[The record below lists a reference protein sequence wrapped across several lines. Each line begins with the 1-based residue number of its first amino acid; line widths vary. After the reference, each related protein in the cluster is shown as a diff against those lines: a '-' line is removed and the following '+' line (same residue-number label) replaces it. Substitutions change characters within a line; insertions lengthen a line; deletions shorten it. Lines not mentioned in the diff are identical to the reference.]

1 VRNQAKE
8 LFEFGPFRLDPEKR
22 LLLRDHQPVPLPLKA
37 FETLLVL
44 VRHSEEV
51 VLKEELMQAV
61 WPDSF
66 VEESNLAQNIFVLRK
81 TLSSLVAEQRY
92 IATIP
97 GRGYRFT
104 EKVRVIAADEAL
116 VLQHHSRT
124 RVIIDED
131 IAQPATT
138 VADPVSVP
146 DRASQRAG
154 SVRLPLFAIP
164 ALFVLGIAAYFFRP
178 TVPPP
183 RVSRIHQMTQL
194 GTLVHNTQLLTDGP
208 RVYFRVWQGTERV
221 LRSVSTEG
229 GDVTQ
234 VPMPIPLAD
243 LDGVSPSGSEFLAVD
258 LGDVPRAE
266 SAGNNLYP
274 RLWRVPVPSGSPQP
288 VGEVRAH
295 EAAWSPDGQAIAY
308 SFASQIYRANLDGS
322 DPKKLATLADDAFYL
337 SWAPDGKQ
345 IRFSARDSRTAGYFL
360 WQADLSRNTLD
371 HLIPTLPASARP
383 WAGGWTP
390 DGRYFFYSADEDGA
404 RNIYAIREK
413 RELFSR
419 VNRQP
424 VQLTNGPLT
433 FYVPL
438 PSRDGKR
445 LFAVGELLRGQLLRY
460 DVTTR
465 QFSPFAHGISAD
477 HFAFSPD
484 GQWMAYVEFP
494 EGTLVRSRLDGS
506 DRRQLTFAPMRA
518 FSPRWSPDGSQI
530 AFHASPEPGS
540 FEKIYLV
547 SNNGGAPVLAGPPYD
562 DRQAYPSWSS
572 DGASLL
578 FSAYDAAQSTSELR
592 ILDLKSGRIA
602 SLQGTTDLHAAQLSP
617 NNRKIIAVNRQT
629 DELVLYDISDHT
641 RRRLAESGDYPRW
654 SADGKFVYFNSQYFS
669 AKGRTGGVYRWNA
682 STNAIEMVA
691 KYPEFL
697 LTGAFGVDFG
707 MTPDGGIL
715 MLKDVSNRD
724 LYALELELP

>member
-1 VRNQAKE
+1 VSNQAKE

-81 TLSSLVAEQRY
+81 TLSSLVAEQHY

-104 EKVRVIAADEAL
+104 EKVRVIVANDAL

-124 RVIIDED
+124 RVVIDED
-131 IAQPATT
+131 IPQPATV
-138 VADPVSVP
+138 VASPVSARDPVSS
-146 DRASQRAG
+146 RTR
-154 SVRLPLFAIP
+154 SVRLPV
-164 ALFVLGIAAYFFRP
+164 ALSTLLVVGLATYFLRP

-183 RVSRIHQMTQL
+183 RITRIQQLTQI

-234 VPMPIPLAD
+234 VPMPIPVAD
-243 LDGVSPSGSEFLAVD
+243 LNGVSPSGSEFLAVD
-258 LGDVPRAE
+258 LEDFRRTEG
-266 SAGNNLYP
+266 AGNNPYP
-274 RLWRVPVPSGSPQP
+274 RVWRVPIPSGSPQP
-288 VGEVRAH
+288 VGEVHAH
-295 EAAWSPDGQAIAY
+295 EAVWSPDGHAIAY
-308 SFASQIYRANLDGS
+308 SFDSKIYRVNLDGS
-322 DPKKLATLADDAFYL
+322 DPRKLATLADDPFYL
-337 SWAPDGKQ
+337 AWAPDGKQ
-345 IRFSARDSRTAGYFL
+345 IRFSAGDSRTAGYFL
-360 WQADLSRNTLD
+360 WQADLSSNTLD
-371 HLIPTLPASARP
+371 HLIPSLPASARP

-390 DGRYFFYSADEDGA
+390 DGRYFFYSAFEDGA

-413 RELFSR
+413 SELFSR
-419 VNRQP
+419 VNHQP

-433 FYVPL
+433 FYLPL

-445 LFAVGELLRGQLLRY
+445 LFAVGEHLRGQLLRY
-460 DVTTR
+460 DINTR
-465 QFSPFAHGISAD
+465 RFSPFAHGISAD

-484 GQWMAYVEFP
+484 SQWMAYVEFP

-506 DRRQLTFAPMRA
+506 DRRQLTFPPMHA
-518 FSPRWSPDGSQI
+518 YSPRWSPDGSQI

-540 FEKIYLV
+540 LEKIYLV
-547 SNNGGAPVLAGPPYD
+547 SSNGGSPALAGPPSD
-562 DRQAYPSWSS
+562 DRETYLSWSS
-572 DGASLL
+572 DGASIV
-578 FSAYDAAQSTSELR
+578 FSASDAAQSTSELR
-592 ILDLKSGRIA
+592 ILDLKTRHTT
-602 SLQGTTDLHAAQLSP
+602 SLPDTTDLYDPQLSP
-617 NNRKIIAVNRQT
+617 NNRKIIALKRQGS
-629 DELVLYDISDHT
+629 DLVLYDIADHT
-641 RRRLAESGDYPRW
+641 RRHLTELADYPHW
-654 SADGKFVYFNSQYFS
+654 SQDGKFVYFNTQYFN

-682 STNAIEMVA
+682 LTNAIEAVA
-691 KYPEFL
+691 KYPDFL
-697 LTGAFGVDFG
+697 LTGAFGVDFAI
-707 MTPDGGIL
+707 TPDGAVL
-715 MLKDVSNRD
+715 MLKDISNRD
-724 LYALELELP
+724 LYALDLDLP

>member
-1 VRNQAKE
+1 MSNQAKE

-22 LLLRDHQPVPLPLKA
+22 LLLRENQPVPLPLKA

-61 WPDSF
+61 WPDTF

-81 TLSSLVAEQRY
+81 TLSALVAEQHY

-104 EKVRVIAADEAL
+104 EKVRLIVPDEAL

-124 RVIIDED
+124 RVVIDDED
-131 IAQPATT
+131 IPQPATV
-138 VADPVSVP
+138 VARPVSVP
-146 DRASQRAG
+146 EPASQKRG
-154 SVRLPLFAIP
+154 SVRLRVLAIP
-164 ALFVLGIAAYFFRP
+164 ALMLFGLAAYFFRP
-178 TVPPP
+178 TVPP
-183 RVSRIHQMTQL
+183 RVVRIHQMTQL

-208 RVYFRVWQGTERV
+208 RVYFRVWQGTQRL
-221 LRSVSTEG
+221 LRSISTEG

-234 VPMPIPLAD
+234 VPMPLPLAD
-243 LDGVSPSGSEFLAVD
+243 LNAVSPSGSEFLAVD
-258 LGDVPRAE
+258 VEDSSRAE
-266 SAGNNLYP
+266 GAGNNLYP
-274 RLWRVPVPSGSPQP
+274 RVWRVPIPSGSPQP
-288 VGEVRAH
+288 IGDVRAH
-295 EAAWSPDGQAIAY
+295 EAAWSPDGHAIAY
-308 SFASQIYRANLDGS
+308 SLDSQIYRANLDGS

-345 IRFSARDSRTAGYFL
+345 IRFSARDSKTAGYFL
-360 WQADLSRNTLD
+360 WQADLTANTID

-390 DGRYFFYSADEDGA
+390 DGRYFFYSAVEDGA

-413 RELFSR
+413 SELFSPI
-419 VNRQP
+419 NRQP

-433 FYVPL
+433 FYLPL

-445 LFAVGELLRGQLLRY
+445 LFAVGEHLRGQLLRY
-460 DVTTR
+460 DTTTH
-465 QFSPFAHGISAD
+465 QFSPFAQGISAD
-477 HFAFSPD
+477 HVAFSPD
-484 GQWMAYVEFP
+484 GQWMVYVEFP

-506 DRRQLTFAPMRA
+506 DRRQLTFAPMHA
-518 FSPRWSPDGSQI
+518 LSPRWSPDGSQI

-547 SNNGGAPVLAGPPYD
+547 SSNGGSPTLAGPPSD
-562 DRQAYPSWSS
+562 SRQAYPCWSA
-572 DGASLL
+572 DGASIV

-592 ILDLKSGRIA
+592 LLDLKGHIS
-602 SLQGTTDLHAAQLSP
+602 SLPETTDLYAPQLSP
-617 NNRKIIAVNRQT
+617 NDRKIIALNRQSH
-629 DELVLYDISDHT
+629 DLVLYDIADHT
-641 RRRLAESGDYPRW
+641 RRSVAELADYPRW
-654 SADGKFVYFNSQYFS
+654 SADGKFVYFSSQYFS

-682 STNAIEMVA
+682 STNAIELVA
-691 KYPEFL
+691 RYPEFL
-697 LTGAFGVDFG
+697 LTGAFGVDYG
-707 MTPDGGIL
+707 ITPDGAIL
-715 MLKDVSNRD
+715 MLKDISNRD
-724 LYALELELP
+724 LYSLELDLP